1 MKNLKDKV
9 VLITGGASGIGR
21 ASAIEFAKLG
31 AKLVLADVNEKG
43 MKETAD
49 ETAKYGSEILL
60 VKTDI
65 SKEKDVENLVKKAL
79 DKFSRVDVLLNN
91 AGVGMSAEI
100 RDMTIPEWEWILGI
114 NLWGTIYTTH
124 YLLPHMVEQG
134 SGHIV
139 NVSSAVGLVNFVPM
153 QPAYTTIKFALVGFS
168 EVLRT
173 ESERFGIGVTAICPG
188 SVDTNF
194 FETTK
199 YKGYKRAVID
209 DLPKFMFL
217 SPEKIAKKI
226 IHAVKKNK
234 ALIIISG
241 VAKIA
246 YFMNRLSP
254 ALGRQ
259 LAKKNMKLFL
269 KYKD

>member
-21 ASAIEFAKLG
+21 ATAVEFAKLG
-31 AKLVLADVNEKG
+31 AKLVLADINEKG
-43 MKETAD
+43 MKETAN
-49 ETAKYGSEILL
+49 ETAIYGSEVLL

-65 SKEKDVENLVKKAL
+65 SKQKDVENLVKKTL
-79 DKFSRVDVLLNN
+79 DRFGRVDVLVNN

-114 NLWGTIYTTH
+114 NLWGTIYTLH

-153 QPAYTTIKFALVGFS
+153 QPAYTTIKFALVGLS

-173 ESERFGIGVTAICPG
+173 ETERFGIGVTAICPG

-194 FETTK
+194 FKTTK
-199 YKGYKRAVID
+199 YKGFKRAVID
-209 DLPKFMFL
+209 DLPKSMFL

-226 IHAVKKNK
+226 VSAVRKNK
-234 ALIIISG
+234 AQVVIS
-241 VAKIA
+241 VIAKVA
-246 YFMNRLSP
+246 YFMNRISP
-254 ALGRQ
+254 AFGRQ
-259 LAKKNMKLFL
+259 LAKSNMKLFL
-269 KYKD
+269 KYKV